1 MKSPRILH
9 FLNCFLLLFIWGSL
23 NFVVK
28 SKIVFS
34 NVVLWVVQDRE
45 RASSYTFDCHFWTTF
60 SLWWNHKVH
69 SSLPFFF
76 SFFFF
81 LCHNYEKVKSWFYN
95 LTIEIMNSTDVTHST
110 HQCFFFFWVGYS
122 LSLVCLF
129 LSDVHFLLF
138 YLCPLFRILFLYLY
152 FVCQNELGPFLKVVH
167 RLYMPICTACV
178 DLQEL

>member
-1 MKSPRILH
+1 MLFCGLCRIVNEHLPTP
-9 FLNCFLLLFIWGSL
+9 LTATSEQPPLFDG
-23 NFVVK
+23 
-28 SKIVFS
+28 
-34 NVVLWVVQDRE
+34 
-45 RASSYTFDCHFWTTF
+45 TTRF
-60 SLWWNHKVH
+60 THLF
-69 SSLPFFF
+69 PFF
-76 SFFFF
+76 SFFLF
-81 LCHNYEKVKSWFYN
+81 LGHNYEKVKSWFYN

-110 HQCFFFFWVGYS
+110 HQWFFILAGYS

>member
-1 MKSPRILH
+1 MLFCGLCRIVNEHLPTP
-9 FLNCFLLLFIWGSL
+9 LTATSEQPPLFDG
-23 NFVVK
+23 
-28 SKIVFS
+28 
-34 NVVLWVVQDRE
+34 
-45 RASSYTFDCHFWTTF
+45 TTRF
-60 SLWWNHKVH
+60 THLFR
-69 SSLPFFF
+69 FF
-76 SFFFF
+76 FFFF

-152 FVCQNELGPFLKVVH
+152 FVCQNELGPFFFEGCTSLIHAHLHSVCGSSGTI
-167 RLYMPICTACV
+167 RLFSSLFVLFVLIS
-178 DLQEL
+178 